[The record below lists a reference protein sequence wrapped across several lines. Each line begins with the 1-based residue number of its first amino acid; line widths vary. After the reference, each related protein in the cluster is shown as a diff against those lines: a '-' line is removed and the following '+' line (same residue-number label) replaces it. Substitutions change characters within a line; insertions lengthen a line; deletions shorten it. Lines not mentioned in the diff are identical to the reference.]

1 MKILSLSKAHSDI
14 PFKAFE
20 MTLKEVFDN
29 YNTHSLQRNT
39 KPNQNTDDMVH
50 DIINGRKLFRVI
62 YTCKFDNRKEILDGH
77 HMREVL
83 KANPELD
90 KAWFVIEYQLK
101 DKIDYESLIS
111 EINNV
116 EQPSTSWKLR
126 HDRRLI
132 QMFLDMK
139 GLKFKIQEKKEK
151 KLGILS
157 YEAIPKAIIASEKP
171 DIISGIAKIKQEVR
185 LCDTSE
191 SNLKELT
198 KFMNILPVILKE
210 CLPETKRNKV
220 LSNCSFVA
228 WASLYQFRKDLDMS
242 GLVLLFSKH
251 QDVIL
256 STNTSNDKNTFA
268 FWRYIFSYA
277 FKNTSKLRCQVGK
290 VLEERLINIADKVAY
305 HA

>member
-1 MKILSLSKAHSDI
+1 MNVINLNKSHSDL

-20 MTLKEVFDN
+20 MTLKEVFDK

-39 KPNQNTDDMVH
+39 KTNQNTKDMVH

-62 YTCKFDNRKEILDGH
+62 YTCKFANSYEILDGH
-77 HMREVL
+77 HMRNVL
-83 KANPELD
+83 EENPDLD
-90 KAWFVIEYQLK
+90 KAWLIIEYQLK

-116 EQPSTSWKLR
+116 EQPSISWKLR
-126 HDRRLI
+126 HDRRMI
-132 QMFLDMK
+132 QMYLDMK
-139 GLKFKIQEKKEK
+139 GLKFDIKEAKNK

-171 DIISGIAKIKQEVR
+171 DIISGIATIKEEIR

-198 KFMNILPVILKE
+198 KFMNTLSIVLKE

-228 WASLYQFRKDLDMS
+228 WASLYQFRKDFDLASLILM
-242 GLVLLFSKH
+242 FSKH
-251 QDVIL
+251 QDIIL
-256 STNTSNDKNTFA
+256 EAQPGRDKNTFH
-268 FWRYIFSYA
+268 FWRHIFSFG
-277 FKNTSKLRCQVGK
+277 FKNTSKLRCQTRNI
-290 VLEERLINIADKVAY
+290 LEELGINIAERVAY
-305 HA
+305 HG